1 MSNNLS
7 KTEDDLVAAA
17 AEFAARDVRPDAAGW
32 EKARVLPAEMFERA
46 AAAGLTSAIL
56 PREVGGGGVGMLCA
70 ARMAEVL
77 AAADFG
83 FAFALKVHA
92 NAANAV
98 ARRGTDEQR

>member
-32 EKARVLPAEMFERA
+32 EKARALPAEMFERA

-56 PREVGGGGVGMLCA
+56 PREGKSVV
-70 ARMAEVL
+70 
-77 AAADFG
+77 
-83 FAFALKVHA
+83 
-92 NAANAV
+92 
-98 ARRGTDEQR
+98 